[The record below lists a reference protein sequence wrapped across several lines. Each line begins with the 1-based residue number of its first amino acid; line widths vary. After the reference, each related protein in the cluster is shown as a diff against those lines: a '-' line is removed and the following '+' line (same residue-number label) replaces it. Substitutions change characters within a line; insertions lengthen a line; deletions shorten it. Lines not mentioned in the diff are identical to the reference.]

1 MITENPLINA
11 IFDKRLQD
19 ILYERSESSFAENKD
34 SVLSGV
40 ITCRA
45 SVKSNRQP
53 KELKQP
59 KPPKEL
65 KQPKPPKPH
74 KQQLTTEEIKQ
85 KRKARY
91 LANKDKISKSSKER
105 YLANKDII
113 LAKVTEYQK
122 NNKEKI
128 NAKKREGR
136 KLLSLNSHREQIHA
150 KEL

>member
-45 SVKSNRQP
+45 SVKSNRQ
-53 KELKQP
+53 
-59 KPPKEL
+59 PKEL